1 MVRDP
6 GQTTPLSTVVDRLFR
21 ETLAPS
27 IATVTNAAANGGST
41 GFQSLP
47 LNVWET
53 ADVYVVVAPAPGL
66 DEQTINVSV
75 DQDTLTIEAERRSE
89 VPEGA
94 RVLWQEFD
102 SARFRRSLRLGA
114 TVDAGGVEASYQNG
128 LLTLRL
134 PKVEQARP
142 RQIQVR
148 MMQREAPPSAMHGP
162 APVEAVAP
170 KAGQRRR

>member
-27 IATVTNAAANGGST
+27 IANVTNGAANGGST

-66 DEQTINVSV
+66 DEQTINVTV

-114 TVDAGGVEASYQNG
+114 TVDAGGVEASY
-128 LLTLRL
+128 RL